1 MNMEEHNLFNYF
13 PNLALQKTWPP
24 SVTKLLILLQ
34 VLSLESTAGLES
46 VRCMSRTDLKLDGSF
61 ADMILI
67 PDTGV
72 PDKSRTSAL
81 FIFDKSW
88 TAEFLWWWFSIF
100 CAKFKRG
107 KPSTRSTEISSC
119 NSYHWPQHNG
129 HYSLFANQ
137 KWISK
142 YFTEGAF
149 CLNLDILLLSRY
161 HHYLCKTIS
170 LWNFCRNF
178 VLGKMLGVSYQR
190 TWNGLWLVGFQVRC
204 RWTKIMLLKE
214 YTLQATKM
222 VLWEYGM
229 QHFLF

>member
-81 FIFDKSW
+81 FILTNPGQLNFYD
-88 TAEFLWWWFSIF
+88 
-100 CAKFKRG
+100 G
-107 KPSTRSTEISSC
+107 
-119 NSYHWPQHNG
+119 G
-129 HYSLFANQ
+129 SLFSVQNSKEGNPLPEAQ
-137 KWISK
+137 KFPAAIP
-142 YFTEGAF
+142 TIDP
-149 CLNLDILLLSRY
+149 NITVTILCSLTKSEFPN
-161 HHYLCKTIS
+161 IS
-170 LWNFCRNF
+170 LK
-178 VLGKMLGVSYQR
+178 VHS
-190 TWNGLWLVGFQVRC
+190 
-204 RWTKIMLLKE
+204 
-214 YTLQATKM
+214 A
-222 VLWEYGM
+222 
-229 QHFLF
+229 